1 MRRLIIYN
9 QTRKSCHNQKY
20 DPKDKNNKGNHEYH
34 LFATDISVNI
44 ASDILKKI
52 PEEYRKRWNIE
63 TGYRLKNAF
72 KIRTC
77 SKSPIVR
84 TLFFLIQCLLYNIES
99 LLKQVIEIDAY
110 KLKSAISDAI
120 VTVIKKGYKSLFI
133 VPLQNFMKSLR
144 EYNVNR
150 DNELLNRLRIT

>member
-1 MRRLIIYN
+1 
-9 QTRKSCHNQKY
+9 
-20 DPKDKNNKGNHEYH
+20 
-34 LFATDISVNI
+34 LFATDITVTI
-44 ASDILKKI
+44 ASDIMKKI

-99 LLKQVIEIDAY
+99 LLKQVIVIDAY

-120 VTVIKKGYKSLFI
+120 VTVITKGYKSLFI
-133 VPLQNFMKSLR
+133 VPLQKFIKSLQ
-144 EYNVNR
+144 EYNEDRNK
-150 DNELLNRLRIT
+150 ELLYRLKIT

>member
-1 MRRLIIYN
+1 
-9 QTRKSCHNQKY
+9 
-20 DPKDKNNKGNHEYH
+20 
-34 LFATDISVNI
+34 LFATNIAVDI

-77 SKSPIVR
+77 SISPIAR
-84 TLFFLIQCLLYNIES
+84 SLFFIIQCLLYNIES

-120 VTVIKKGYKSLFI
+120 AMVIKQGYKSLFI
-133 VPLQNFMKSLR
+133 ISVQNFMKSLWD
-144 EYNVNR
+144 YNENRTKELRDLLRVN
-150 DNELLNRLRIT
+150 

>member
-1 MRRLIIYN
+1 MY
-9 QTRKSCHNQKY
+9 
-20 DPKDKNNKGNHEYH
+20 PKAKNEKGNHEFH
-34 LFATDISVNI
+34 LFATNIAVDI

-77 SKSPIVR
+77 SKSPIAR
-84 TLFFLIQCLLYNIES
+84 SLFFIIQCVLYNIES
-99 LLKQVIEIDAY
+99 LLKQVIMIDAY

-120 VTVIKKGYKSLFI
+120 VMVIKQGYKSLFI
-133 VPLQNFMKSLR
+133 ISLQNFMKSLWD
-144 EYNVNR
+144 YNENR
-150 DNELLNRLRIT
+150 SKELRDRLRVT